1 MVADDNDDAAETL
14 RLLMKSLGSGMDGYE
29 LARRMR
35 AESWAKEALLVAPP
49 DVLRTVLDSC

>member
-1 MVADDNDDAAETL
+1 VVADDNDDAAETL

-35 AESWAKEALLVAPP
+35 AESWAKEALLVG
-49 DVLRTVLDSC
+49 SC